1 MSRVPCMAPDIPATW
16 QAMGAMLWRPKCPGP
31 WPLDSRRQSMPA
43 TDMLM
48 LSRQEAS
55 GPSSV
60 KLRPRKHGT
69 RHSPDL
75 YNLNGSI
82 VLPLNFQSL
91 QFRVNSSFPLQVEE
105 CRVGGTHAFV
115 EFRVRDQFLFPL
127 LETVLYPT

>member
-1 MSRVPCMAPDIPATW
+1 MHDARYPSDMASDGCHAL
-16 QAMGAMLWRPKCPGP
+16 AAKVPGP

-43 TDMLM
+43 TDTLM

-55 GPSSV
+55 GRTSR

-82 VLPLNFQSL
+82 VLPLNFERL
-91 QFRVNSSFPLQVEE
+91 QFRVNGSFPLQVEE
-105 CRVGGTHAFV
+105 RRVGGAHAFV
-115 EFRVRDQFLFPL
+115 KLGVRDQFFFPL
-127 LETVLYPT
+127 VETVLYPA